1 MRIIITGGMGF
12 IGNYIVHEFLAEG
25 YDVTLVVRNK
35 SGIGQM
41 KAECQEYY
49 FKERLHIINSD
60 LERLDIKDFKQI
72 KYDVWIHTAW
82 SGVNRQQINDELVHY
97 NNFIISQ
104 KCIKIAHELGLSI
117 VKHIT
122 AYYGG
127 SVRLTS
133 EPGAGSTFFVEIPM
147 SGINKM

>member
-1 MRIIITGGMGF
+1 MAQIQPPGGHVWTKIWQEPEAIYIEVKDDGVGIDPEDQKRVFERFFRVDKGRSRKMGGTG
-12 IGNYIVHEFLAEG
+12 
-25 YDVTLVVRNK
+25 
-35 SGIGQM
+35 
-41 KAECQEYY
+41 
-49 FKERLHIINSD
+49 
-60 LERLDIKDFKQI
+60 
-72 KYDVWIHTAW
+72 
-82 SGVNRQQINDELVHY
+82 
-97 NNFIISQ
+97 
-104 KCIKIAHELGLSI
+104 LGLSI